1 MTTLMSFTVG
11 TNDFRR
17 ALKAVAP
24 SVSRD
29 EKLPV
34 LCRMRCY
41 VDRENVTVAATDRF
55 TAALGLVSVWDH
67 DLAVE
72 GSIDLGL
79 PDVGKILAVFAAG
92 RDDGDA
98 PQWRLRI
105 EVLEKRSVTDSET
118 PSEVSSLTVRITD
131 ASGMIDGEVLDL
143 PALTPHENFP
153 DLPQLFANN
162 LAKPTGLLDMFG
174 VRGELLAR
182 MKTAANVYGKDEPL
196 VLSTPGSERAPI
208 LVRCGDS
215 FVGMVMPVH
224 MSEDIAIGVKST
236 QEAWMR
242 RLPPP
247 SATKVVELDQIRAM
261 FESDPDSEDRLRRS
275 AAEMVV
281 TVQFGSASMLQRR
294 LGISYGRAHGVLDEL
309 EAAGIVGPAKG
320 SMARKV
326 LFTADELL
334 AALTQL
340 DNHTTTAAGDD
351 DHDDDTDE

>member
-1 MTTLMSFTVG
+1 MTSLMSFTVG

-17 ALKAVAP
+17 ALLAVSP

-34 LCRMRCY
+34 ICRLRCY

-55 TAALGLVSVWDH
+55 TAALGLVSVWDR
-67 DLAVE
+67 DFFTAE

-79 PDVGKILAVFAAG
+79 PDVGKILAVFSG
-92 RDDGDA
+92 GKDDGDA

-105 EVLEKRSVTDSET
+105 ELLEKRSVADTET

-153 DLPQLFANN
+153 DIPQLFANN

-182 MKTAANVYGKDEPL
+182 LKTAANVYGKHEPL
-196 VLSTPGSERAPI
+196 VLSTPGAERAPI
-208 LVRCGDS
+208 IVRCGES
-215 FVGMVMPVH
+215 FLGMVMPVH
-224 MSEDIAIGVKST
+224 MSEDMQVGVKST
-236 QEAWMR
+236 QESWMR
-242 RLPPP
+242 RLPAP
-247 SATKVVELDQIRAM
+247 SATKTVELDQIRAAY
-261 FESDPDSEDRLRRS
+261 ESDQENEDRLRRS
-275 AAEMVV
+275 ATEMVV
-281 TVQFGSASMLQRR
+281 TAQFGSASMLQRR
-294 LGISYGRAHGVLDEL
+294 LGIGYGRACAVLDEL

-320 SMARKV
+320 SMARAV
-326 LFTADELL
+326 LFTPSELL
-334 AALTQL
+334 QAMTKLDTATTEERDDAA
-340 DNHTTTAAGDD
+340 DN
-351 DHDDDTDE
+351 